1 MVPKEGLETFW
12 RIVSPA
18 APRGVAVSTTDLQAR
33 IDQWINFKSAAAAEP
48 GANAAALHARP
59 ELGVDCVAPRNE
71 TEQTIAGIWQEL
83 LGIEPIGV
91 HDNFFELG
99 GQSLLATEVVARV
112 RAQNRLAAAALFRRA
127 DCRRAG
133 ARDPAGKEWTIERK
147 APRIGRNSQRLN
159 MPVKKMPRQNE
170 SAVSPVAAT
179 PTEPART
186 FSTEQPVFVLA
197 LPRSFSSIVSTMLG
211 QQSADVR
218 FTRPR
223 AVRRGDSRRMMGAVR
238 GGHRPAGTWR
248 VARRRGAF
256 FRRANRGDYQVRC

>member
-1 MVPKEGLETFW
+1 MNINRVPMAETVRFSKS
-12 RIVSPA
+12 RLSRVS
-18 APRGVAVSTTDLQAR
+18 
-33 IDQWINFKSAAAAEP
+33 
-48 GANAAALHARP
+48 
-59 ELGVDCVAPRNE
+59 
-71 TEQTIAGIWQEL
+71 
-83 LGIEPIGV
+83 
-91 HDNFFELG
+91 
-99 GQSLLATEVVARV
+99 
-112 RAQNRLAAAALFRRA
+112 
-127 DCRRAG
+127 

-170 SAVSPVAAT
+170 PAVSPVAAT

-186 FSTEQPVFVLA
+186 YSTEQPVFVLA
-197 LPRSFSSIVSTMLG
+197 LPRSFSSIVSIMLG

-238 GGHRPAGTWR
+238 GGHRPAGTRR
-248 VARRRGAF
+248 VARHRGAF